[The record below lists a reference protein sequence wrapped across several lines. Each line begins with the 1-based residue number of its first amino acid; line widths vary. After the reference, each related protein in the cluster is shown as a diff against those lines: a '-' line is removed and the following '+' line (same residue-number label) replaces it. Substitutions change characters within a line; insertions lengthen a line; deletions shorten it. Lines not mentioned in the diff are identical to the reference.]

1 MTDLPIQDWLEGV
14 RGLIVEEH
22 ADPTGN
28 PITRLKISIAP
39 AVSGL
44 DIGEFA
50 KGLRNG
56 DPSIVVRDHYVDLGF
71 FEIDPCN
78 MKAGDPEIVVRR
90 FQEQQHLL
98 DNYPPESSE
107 TNNLGPRHSRY
118 DDHGI
123 PRIHPKRVP
132 WTYHRSGD
140 REEHLKGWPEKY
152 LREETPD
159 G

>member
-1 MTDLPIQDWLEGV
+1 M
-14 RGLIVEEH
+14 LIPV
-22 ADPTGN
+22 
-28 PITRLKISIAP
+28 
-39 AVSGL
+39 
-44 DIGEFA
+44 
-50 KGLRNG
+50 
-56 DPSIVVRDHYVDLGF
+56 F

-98 DNYPPESSE
+98 DNDPPESSE

-132 WTYHRSGD
+132 
-140 REEHLKGWPEKY
+140 
-152 LREETPD
+152 
-159 G
+159 